1 MNDYEDLLDDV
12 YKEVPV
18 LEMDLS
24 EHEDKA
30 FYYRNAI
37 FIDRNLP
44 AIKKR
49 EHLYEEYAHFLYT
62 VGDIS
67 NQDRT
72 DNRKQET
79 LARNRAMSM
88 SINLES
94 IIDSYNQGLREYW
107 EVAEYLGFSVAYVY
121 KSVQEI
127 KKIYGLIIEYK
138 NYVLKFVN
146 DYTISVDKK

>member
-1 MNDYEDLLDDV
+1 MNDYEELLDDF

-37 FIDRNLP
+37 FIDRSLTTE
-44 AIKKR
+44 KKR
-49 EHLYEEYAHFLYT
+49 EHLYEEYAHYLYT

-67 NQDRT
+67 NQDNP
-72 DNRKQET
+72 DNRKQEN
-79 LARNRAMSM
+79 LARNRAMIM
-88 SINLES
+88 SISLED
-94 IIDSYNQGLREYW
+94 IIASYNQGLREYW
-107 EVAEYLGFSVAYVY
+107 EVADYLGFSVRYVY

-127 KKIYGLIIEYK
+127 KKAYGLTIDYK
-138 NYVLKFVN
+138 DYILKFVN